1 MYYNSHNAS
10 IIADLTEAYHKIDI
24 QAKQAKQALFYE
36 VINLFPFEKA
46 EKDIHCL
53 QLFAH

>member
-1 MYYNSHNAS
+1 MYYNSHNTS
-10 IIADLTEAYHKIDI
+10 IIAHLTEAYHKIDI
-24 QAKQAKQALFYE
+24 QAKQAKQALFYK